1 MLTQRSHLGL
11 VRRGFGVE
19 DEQRRSHAIGQR
31 RTRMNKNK
39 KNYYQLEDDIIA
51 IVSFLIFI
59 GYTLHGYV

>member
-1 MLTQRSHLGL
+1 
-11 VRRGFGVE
+11 
-19 DEQRRSHAIGQR
+19 
-31 RTRMNKNK
+31 MNKNK